1 MIKETTFWVF
11 DNKNTFSVVQSR
23 VSENAIVKTF
33 RNIAEFEEFKK
44 EENKIYKKLT
54 CEEIENVGEILRK
67 EREGMASFGAWR
79 K

>member
-1 MIKETTFWVF
+1 MPLTPQFWAEIR
-11 DNKNTFSVVQSR
+11 SVPTKDKPTVVR
-23 VSENAIVKTF
+23 K
-33 RNIAEFEEFKK
+33 
-44 EENKIYKKLT
+44 YKLT